1 MMVERYILLK
11 DFLDVNDPDLIPLLL
26 SPSDNTTVM
35 SLFKDLEKFESVS
48 KELQKE
54 DISYLKIRLLFD
66 SLVEEYPTLDNFFG
80 PKRSNCSLNSLREIA
95 FQIHAKPKTGRKRN
109 CNFWKLLSKK
119 FHWRTWNTDWKFFCW
134 RSSRKKVEENSSRP
148 FRKPQLDCADL

>member
-1 MMVERYILLK
+1 MVERYILLK

-95 FQIHAKPKTGRKRN
+95 LQIHAKPKTGRKRN
-109 CNFWKLLSKK
+109 CNF
-119 FHWRTWNTDWKFFCW
+119 
-134 RSSRKKVEENSSRP
+134 
-148 FRKPQLDCADL
+148 